1 MEPNIDVLATL
12 EAKARKTTIEE
23 LQQRGR
29 RQLKVIRASEISGM
43 IQESIRKTLE
53 ASDLLP
59 REQVDELVDRAS
71 AEFDELKEAR
81 IKEQHKAREIES
93 KLSQVEKDLEEARLE
108 LEKAQNECEALR
120 QQGGAAGAPQAGMGD
135 GGASA
140 AVMMKM
146 MEELMIL
153 KAQVQQGTQG
163 AATPAAN
170 DGGGGASGLEAQLS
184 KIAGALDEKLDRFG
198 KKMGLS
204 SAVDTA
210 NVDFSKL
217 ADRALEESAKL
228 ESNVD
233 DVEIEKRKGAGI
245 MGNLDKIR
253 KMRGG

>member
-1 MEPNIDVLATL
+1 MEPKIDVLATL

-23 LQQRGR
+23 LQQKGR

-53 ASDLLP
+53 ASELLP

-71 AEFDELKEAR
+71 AEFEELKEAR
-81 IKEQHKAREIES
+81 IKEQRQARELAT
-93 KLSQVEKDLEEARLE
+93 KLAKVQQDLEEAQKE
-108 LEKAQNECEALR
+108 LERAHQECEALR
-120 QQGGAAGAPQAGMGD
+120 QQGGAAAPPAALAD

-146 MEELMIL
+146 MEELMAL
-153 KAQVQQGTQG
+153 KAQVQQGAQG
-163 AATPAAN
+163 AAPAA
-170 DGGGGASGLEAQLS
+170 GGNAAGLEEQLS

-210 NVDFSKL
+210 TVDFSKL

-253 KMRGG
+253 KMRGGG

>member
-1 MEPNIDVLATL
+1 MEPKIDVLATL

-29 RQLKVIRASEISGM
+29 RQLKVIRASEITGM

-53 ASDLLP
+53 ASELLP

-71 AEFDELKEAR
+71 AEFEELKEAR
-81 IKEQHKAREIES
+81 IKEQHRAREMES
-93 KLSQVEKDLEEARLE
+93 KLRAVEKDLDEAQRE
-108 LEKAQNECEALR
+108 LERAQQECEALR
-120 QQGGAAGAPQAGMGD
+120 RQGGAGASQAGMGD

-146 MEELMIL
+146 MEELMTL
-153 KAQVQQGTQG
+153 KAQVQQGAQG
-163 AATPAAN
+163 APASTAGS
-170 DGGGGASGLEAQLS
+170 GGEMNGLEAQLS

-210 NVDFSKL
+210 QVDFSKL
-217 ADRALEESAKL
+217 ADRALEESSKL

-253 KMRGG
+253 KMRGGG

>member
-81 IKEQHKAREIES
+81 IKEQHRTREIET
-93 KLSQVEKDLEEARLE
+93 KLSQVEQDLEEARQE
-108 LEKAQNECEALR
+108 LEKAQAECEALR
-120 QQGGAAGAPQAGMGD
+120 QQGGAPGAAPAGIGD

-146 MEELMIL
+146 MEELMTL
-153 KAQVQQGTQG
+153 KAQVQQGTPG
-163 AATPAAN
+163 AQAAPAEG
-170 DGGGGASGLEAQLS
+170 DISGLEAQLS
-184 KIAGALDEKLDRFG
+184 KIAGALDDKLDRFG

-253 KMRGG
+253 KMRGGG

>member
-71 AEFDELKEAR
+71 AEFEELKEAR
-81 IKEQHKAREIES
+81 IKEQHRTREMES
-93 KLSQVEKDLEEARLE
+93 KLSKVEHDLEEARLE
-108 LEKAQNECEALR
+108 LEKAQTECEALR
-120 QQGGAAGAPQAGMGD
+120 QQGGAGGAAPAGLGD
-135 GGASA
+135 SGASA

-146 MEELMIL
+146 MEELMTL
-153 KAQVQQGTQG
+153 KAQVQQGAPG
-163 AATPAAN
+163 AQAPAASAEG
-170 DGGGGASGLEAQLS
+170 DVTGLEAQLS

-204 SAVDTA
+204 TAVDTA

-253 KMRGG
+253 KMRGGE